1 VRVVVGKI
9 EGVRSVKVSLKEGVA
24 AIQFAP
30 ANRVTLA
37 RIREA
42 IRSNGFTPREA
53 ELTVAGSL
61 AQRGDTL
68 TLVVPG
74 TGDVFVLEDATGATG
89 TVAELRR
96 RGAAGRVVVTGQ
108 VPGPR
113 TKARSARD
121 RMLVRS
127 FAWAPSTP
135 GGESASR

>member
-9 EGVRSVKVSLKEGVA
+9 EGVRSVNVSLKEGVA
-24 AIQFAP
+24 TIQFAP

-53 ELTVAGSL
+53 EVTAAGSL
-61 AQRGDTL
+61 VSRGDTL
-68 TLVVPG
+68 TLAVSG
-74 TGDVFVLEDATGATG
+74 TGDVFVLEDAPGVAG

-96 RGAAGRVVVTGQ
+96 RVAGGRVLIRGQ
-108 VPGPR
+108 VPGAGKRERRGP
-113 TKARSARD
+113 D

-127 FAWAPSTP
+127 FA
-135 GGESASR
+135 SAT

>member
-1 VRVVVGKI
+1 MRVVIGKI

-24 AIQFAP
+24 TIQFAP

-61 AQRGDTL
+61 ASRGDTL
-68 TLVVPG
+68 TLAVPE
-74 TGDVFVLEDATGATG
+74 TGDVFALEDAPGAVG

-96 RGAAGRVVVTGQ
+96 RAATGRVVLTGQ
-108 VPGPR
+108 VPRPGA
-113 TKARSARD
+113 KARSARD

-127 FAWAPSTP
+127 FAAVTATS
-135 GGESASR
+135 GGSER